1 MKEIK
6 QNDWN
11 KATEAIENLAI
22 LVNGEDE
29 DLNILFQLIL
39 KRVRRL
45 GNQGSERQW
54 IRINEWLKI
63 ELGVRLPPRGKESK
77 SHIPGKVERRGC
89 PKEPCSRS
97 RHHCSNCGLHGVQF
111 SAHEGEPDC
120 YPRILGEEE

>member
-29 DLNILFQLIL
+29 D
-39 KRVRRL
+39 
-45 GNQGSERQW
+45 
-54 IRINEWLKI
+54 INETFQFLLKTI
-63 ELGVRLPPRGKESK
+63 RRRGSRGHEAVWRSINFFVKFDLGLRLPPREKESK
-77 SHIPGKVERRGC
+77 SHIPGKVGRREC
-89 PKEPCSRS
+89 PNDHCRGSHP
-97 RHHCSNCGLHGVQF
+97 HCSNCGLHGVQY

>member
-1 MKEIK
+1 MKLK
-6 QNDWN
+6 QKDWK
-11 KATEAIENLAI
+11 KATEVFEKLDLLIKGKDKYLK
-22 LVNGEDE
+22 EDFE
-29 DLNILFQLIL
+29 MHLNQIRRREGPGSNIAWKRLNRFL
-39 KRVRRL
+39 KY
-45 GNQGSERQW
+45 
-54 IRINEWLKI
+54 